1 MPDLMELFDDLE
13 LSVASMNSGAG
24 EWPSKLYDVI
34 VIDPP
39 WEIEKVASKLLH
51 VGRNQKKELDYS
63 VMSLADI
70 TNLKIKDI
78 SMPNSVCFL
87 WTIQKYL
94 RDSFS
99 ILESWGFKPTVTM
112 TWNKC
117 KGLSLFGIGYINE
130 FILFGYRGKLEMFPT
145 RKVMPSVL
153 TYSSTGHSIKPQ
165 EFYDYAEAFGEERI
179 DIFARKPRSG
189 WDIWGN
195 EV

>member
-1 MPDLMELFDDLE
+1 MPDLMELFNELE

-24 EWPSKLYDVI
+24 EWPSNLYDVI
-34 VIDPP
+34 VVDPP
-39 WEIEKVASKLLH
+39 WEINMVAAKLPDA
-51 VGRNQKKELDYS
+51 GRVKEQTLKYTT
-63 VMSLADI
+63 MTLEDI
-70 TNLKIKDI
+70 TDLKIKEI

-94 RDSFS
+94 RDSFN

-153 TYSSTGHSIKPQ
+153 TNSSTGHSIKPQ

-179 DIFARKPRSG
+179 DIFARQPRPG